1 MLDHG
6 SVNGVPYWGEGDL
19 NYEDLNNMVKAMRL
33 VGIIQGEV
41 EWTKIVDE
49 SFLPD
54 DLKSKK

>member
-1 MLDHG
+1 
-6 SVNGVPYWGEGDL
+6 VNGVPYWGEGDL

-41 EWTKIVDE
+41 DWTKIVDE

>member
-1 MLDHG
+1 
-6 SVNGVPYWGEGDL
+6 
-19 NYEDLNNMVKAMRL
+19 MVKAMRL

-41 EWTKIVDE
+41 DWTKIVDE